1 MLGTHDLLLFI
12 AAGLLLNI
20 TPGADTLYIVGRAST
35 QGLRAGLV
43 AALGIGAGCLVHILA
58 TAVGLA
64 ALLATSAQAFMWVKL
79 LGAAYLAYLGLTL
92 LITKANQP
100 TSQTQP
106 TSASLNK
113 VFWGGFL
120 TNVLNPK
127 VALFF
132 LAFLPQFI
140 EPHAPSKSLSLVFLG
155 VLFDINGTLWN
166 LFIAWVSATAATQ
179 LKLAASISTWLKRM
193 CGLLF
198 LYFAAN
204 LLKAEL

>member
-1 MLGTHDLLLFI
+1 MLGTHDLQLFI

-92 LITKANQP
+92 LMTKANQP
-100 TSQTQP
+100 TIQTQP

>member
-20 TPGADTLYIVGRAST
+20 IPGADTLYIVGRAST
-35 QGLRAGLV
+35 QGIRAGLV

-92 LITKANQP
+92 LMTKANQP
-100 TSQTQP
+100 TSHTQP
-106 TSASLNK
+106 PNASLNK

>member
-100 TSQTQP
+100 TSHTQP

-179 LKLAASISTWLKRM
+179 LKLAASINTWLKRM